1 MELGIGV
8 TSPGVRR
15 NPLRP
20 TRRRGATTG
29 AMPPP
34 AAPITEVDVK
44 GILNNMAASVGQPLN
59 WRSAIVDLLELL
71 SR

>member
-1 MELGIGV
+1 
-8 TSPGVRR
+8 
-15 NPLRP
+15 
-20 TRRRGATTG
+20 
-29 AMPPP
+29 MPPP